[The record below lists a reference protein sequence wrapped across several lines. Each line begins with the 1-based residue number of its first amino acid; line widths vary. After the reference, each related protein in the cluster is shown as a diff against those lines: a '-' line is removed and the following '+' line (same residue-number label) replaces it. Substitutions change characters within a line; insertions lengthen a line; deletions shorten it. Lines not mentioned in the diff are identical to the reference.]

1 MSTSEA
7 LTDYYERISKQP
19 ILSVEE
25 EKELVN
31 TIYYK
36 DCSTA
41 EKKRAKD
48 RLLTANLRFVFQA
61 ARRRSKRGDTHQFE
75 ELVSLGNEGLMKGL
89 EKYNPAMGVRFL
101 SYAGW
106 WVMQHQLKGQ
116 ASMRLVSLPLWK
128 QQLAALIAKEVDAK
142 GSVLTEE
149 ELEIAFPM
157 HKVKDL
163 LDLQSCKYLTNYLDD
178 YEDDT
183 FLTTPMEEDILEI
196 VEKEDLIRKVMSLS
210 DPYSE
215 VLMSYY
221 GLHGHDKIHIADI
234 AKKLGMS
241 PQKVR
246 RTIPRAIK
254 LLQGLYLGV
263 AIV

>member
-1 MSTSEA
+1 
-7 LTDYYERISKQP
+7 
-19 ILSVEE
+19 
-25 EKELVN
+25 
-31 TIYYK
+31 
-36 DCSTA
+36 
-41 EKKRAKD
+41 
-48 RLLTANLRFVFQA
+48 
-61 ARRRSKRGDTHQFE
+61 
-75 ELVSLGNEGLMKGL
+75 
-89 EKYNPAMGVRFL
+89 
-101 SYAGW
+101 
-106 WVMQHQLKGQ
+106 
-116 ASMRLVSLPLWK
+116 MRLVSLPLWK

-246 RTIPRAIK
+246 RTIHRAIK